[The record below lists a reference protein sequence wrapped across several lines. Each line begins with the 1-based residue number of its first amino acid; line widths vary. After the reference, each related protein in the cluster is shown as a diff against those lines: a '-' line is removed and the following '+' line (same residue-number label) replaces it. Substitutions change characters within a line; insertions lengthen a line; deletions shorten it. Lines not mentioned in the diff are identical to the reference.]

1 MMNCDEAKLKEIIIE
16 AIRDETGIAGVP
28 VEVAEKRV
36 LKKSK
41 DVGMDCG
48 LNQIRNLIRRLLD
61 DWEIDKTI
69 DELDVGRMKELGL
82 PEVSGFTWHLKVLAP
97 EKTEFYQ
104 SLKPKTKALIRLL
117 REQNDP
123 QRLGVMPKEEAIKL
137 LTEQGFQNSLEF
149 IFARDTI
156 EDFATIWG
164 GKSNVWCYGLVKE
177 YEKTEEYIQWHEE
190 MMEKAAEREAFRYRR
205 SEEFEITDPICAR
218 LEQLAE
224 RREED
229 LERLSMKRRKMRK
242 GDYLLKKTAIETR
255 DEEEEKRWNEIID
268 AVYSLSFD
276 DLIALQKLFLG
287 KELPHFEEVRK
298 FLGSVVKKDA

>member
-1 MMNCDEAKLKEIIIE
+1 MNCDEPKLKEIIIE

-28 VEVAEKRV
+28 IEVAEKRV

-41 DVGMDCG
+41 DVGMDCN
-48 LNQIRNLIRRLLD
+48 LNQIRDLIRKLLD

-69 DELDVGRMKELGL
+69 DELDFGRMRELGL
-82 PEVSGFTWHLKVLAP
+82 PEASGFTWHLKVLAP
-97 EKTEFYQ
+97 EKIEFYR
-104 SLKPKTKALIRLL
+104 SLEPKTKALVRLL
-117 REQNDP
+117 RERNDP

-137 LTEQGFQNSLEF
+137 LTEQGFENSLEF

-177 YEKTEEYIQWHEE
+177 YEKTEEYKQWQ
-190 MMEKAAEREAFRYRR
+190 EKTLDEATEREAFRYRT
-205 SEEFEITDPICAR
+205 SEEFEITDPIYGHLDR
-218 LEQLAE
+218 LAE

-229 LERLSMKRRKMRK
+229 LERLSMKRRKMNK
-242 GDYLLKKTAIETR
+242 EDYLLKKTAIETR

-287 KELPHFEEVRK
+287 KELPHLEEVRK
-298 FLGSVVKKDA
+298 FLGSVVKKDV